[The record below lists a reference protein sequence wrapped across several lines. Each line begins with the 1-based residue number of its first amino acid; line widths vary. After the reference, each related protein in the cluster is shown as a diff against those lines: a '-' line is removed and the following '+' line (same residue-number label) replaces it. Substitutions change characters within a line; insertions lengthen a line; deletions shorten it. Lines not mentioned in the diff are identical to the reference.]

1 MRCRKES
8 IAAGR
13 WFALPKG
20 FVGMTAHN
28 PDLQS
33 PDRLALVLNIYSF
46 VPVTTRPPTC

>member
-1 MRCRKES
+1 MRCRKEN

-13 WFALPKG
+13 CFALSKG
-20 FVGMTAHN
+20 FVGMTADN
-28 PDLQS
+28 PDLQL